1 MGSYEYTVPVG
12 LDASQVFEYLRDVRN
27 LPHYLPQMTR
37 AEPAGSGKVTVAARV
52 NGTTEQG
59 EAWLRVDQAQ
69 RRLEWGSQ
77 GPDDYHGE
85 LQVIDK
91 GQDGCAV
98 ELSLHTVRAEG
109 PEIQQGVERT
119 VAALAGTITAEVS
132 AS

>member
-37 AEPAGSGKVTVAARV
+37 AEPVGGDKVSVAAQV

-69 RRLEWGSQ
+69 RRLEWGSL
-77 GPDDYHGE
+77 GRGDYHGE

-91 GQDGCAV
+91 GADGCAV
-98 ELSLHTVRAEG
+98 EISLHTVRAEG

-119 VAALAGTITAEVS
+119 VAALAGTITAELS